1 MRYQNW
7 DVLLFPDQ
15 FKVPLQ
21 EFKTSC
27 QVIQDPESHNL
38 QSNPLLLPTVTSFV
52 PGIGAGAAFRVSIHC
67 WQNPEV
73 SRYIQTLKKP
83 TDTVMFEARLFI
95 DGRLAGSKWFN
106 QHGPWPTIIELSL
119 DLDKHGEFEKLKWP
133 TFHKE
138 LLSQSYWNPGDDLG
152 RIKIIISEGFSRE
165 LLTYPFERI
174 KNIVSFSFQHAPLEV
189 LEASSIAWPNA
200 SMWRQVSLLGPYVPH
215 QVSPR
220 QGSDIE
226 AHSHSPR
233 HGQPSNRPLFSVVPA
248 IGSMP
253 PPLFSKQP
261 TIDPFVETSNPAF
274 TNWRHISKSD
284 TSMPD
289 YSSSNTRTTSS
300 RQFSDPMQ
308 YEKTGK
314 YESIQ
319 MPGAFESLCE
329 ALLPGGGGFPAVP
342 VNTPNNG
349 IADLLNASPGTRH
362 EVARHTSSKMA
373 FDFSLVKPET
383 QPVSTC
389 APVTEKPASIS
400 SSVKSRKENIQDSSL
415 VTTDINPVGN
425 ENATRKVSQQFVTIS
440 PAQITET
447 GATNKNITRKPGQQ
461 SAAPNNSTDTSAPAP
476 AAPSSAIVE
485 NSMRRLSQPF
495 TTTNGSNKRQRVVSA
510 AAKAIDDEDEP
521 RSSPSRAASIS
532 VRKTSQASVRIDNKE
547 NERVILGGIQ
557 NV

>member
-27 QVIQDPESHNL
+27 QVIQDP
-38 QSNPLLLPTVTSFV
+38 
-52 PGIGAGAAFRVSIHC
+52 
-67 WQNPEV
+67 
-73 SRYIQTLKKP
+73 
-83 TDTVMFEARLFI
+83 
-95 DGRLAGSKWFN
+95 
-106 QHGPWPTIIELSL
+106 

-152 RIKIIISEGFSRE
+152 RIKVIISEGFSRE
-165 LLTYPFERI
+165 LLSYPFERV

-200 SMWRQVSLLGPYVPH
+200 AMWRQVSLIGPYVP
-215 QVSPR
+215 QQISPR
-220 QGSDIE
+220 QGNDIE

-233 HGQPSNRPLFSVVPA
+233 HGQSLDRPLSSVVPA

-253 PPLFSKQP
+253 PPLFPKQP
-261 TIDPFVETSNPAF
+261 TIDPFIETSNLALSS
-274 TNWRHISKSD
+274 WRHISKSD

-289 YSSSNTRTTSS
+289 YSSSNTRTSSS

-308 YEKTGK
+308 YERTGR

-329 ALLPGGGGFPAVP
+329 ALLPGTGGFPAAP

-349 IADLLNASPGTRH
+349 IADLLSASPGARH
-362 EVARHTSSKMA
+362 EVAGHASSKMA
-373 FDFSLVKPET
+373 FDFSFVKPET
-383 QPVSTC
+383 QPGSAS
-389 APVTEKPASIS
+389 APITDKPVSIS
-400 SSVKSRKENIQDSSL
+400 SSVKSRKENMQESSL
-415 VTTDINPVGN
+415 ITTDINPVGN
-425 ENATRKVSQQFVTIS
+425 ENATRKVSQQFATIS
-440 PAQITET
+440 PVQTIGTSA
-447 GATNKNITRKPGQQ
+447 ANKNTIRKPTQL
-461 SAAPNNSTDTSAPAP
+461 SAALNHSSDMLAPAP
-476 AAPSSAIVE
+476 AASSSASVE
-485 NSMRRLSQPF
+485 NAIRRLSQPF
-495 TTTNGSNKRQRVVSA
+495 MTTNGSNKRQRVVSA

-532 VRKTSQASVRIDNKE
+532 MRKTSQASVRTDNKE

>member
-21 EFKTSC
+21 EFKTTC

-73 SRYIQTLKKP
+73 SRYVQTLKKP
-83 TDTVMFEARLFI
+83 TDTVIFEARLFI

-106 QHGPWPTIIELSL
+106 HNGPWPTIIELSL

-152 RIKIIISEGFSRE
+152 RIKVIISEGFSRE
-165 LLTYPFERI
+165 LLSYPFERV

-200 SMWRQVSLLGPYVPH
+200 AMWRQVSLIGPYVP
-215 QVSPR
+215 QQLSPR

-233 HGQPSNRPLFSVVPA
+233 HGQSLDRPLSSVVPA

-253 PPLFSKQP
+253 PPLFPKQP
-261 TIDPFVETSNPAF
+261 TIDPFIETSNLAF
-274 TNWRHISKSD
+274 TSWRHISKSD

-289 YSSSNTRTTSS
+289 YSSSNTRTSSS

-308 YEKTGK
+308 YERTGR

-329 ALLPGGGGFPAVP
+329 ALLPGTGGFPAAP
-342 VNTPNNG
+342 
-349 IADLLNASPGTRH
+349 
-362 EVARHTSSKMA
+362 
-373 FDFSLVKPET
+373 PET
-383 QPVSTC
+383 QPGSAS
-389 APVTEKPASIS
+389 APMTDKPVGIS
-400 SSVKSRKENIQDSSL
+400 SSVKSRKENMQDSSL
-415 VTTDINPVGN
+415 MTTDINPVGN
-425 ENATRKVSQQFVTIS
+425 ENATRKVSQQFATIS
-440 PAQITET
+440 PVQTIGTSA
-447 GATNKNITRKPGQQ
+447 ANKNTIRKPTQL
-461 SAAPNNSTDTSAPAP
+461 SAAPNNSSDTSAPAP
-476 AAPSSAIVE
+476 AASSSASVE
-485 NSMRRLSQPF
+485 NSIRRLSQPF

-532 VRKTSQASVRIDNKE
+532 MRKTSQASVRTDNKE

>member
-329 ALLPGGGGFPAVP
+329 ALLPGG
-342 VNTPNNG
+342 
-349 IADLLNASPGTRH
+349 
-362 EVARHTSSKMA
+362 
-373 FDFSLVKPET
+373 
-383 QPVSTC
+383 